1 MAVRQSTQSLIPH
14 IAAARDGQHNRR
26 RGARHHRQRCV
37 SCSVPTNQALATSP
51 IEIGDDVWIETKAT
65 ILKGVNVGERAV
77 IATNAVVTGPIDP
90 FAIVGGI
97 PASLNAWRNR
107 SEKQ

>member
-1 MAVRQSTQSLIPH
+1 M
-14 IAAARDGQHNRR
+14 
-26 RGARHHRQRCV
+26 
-37 SCSVPTNQALATSP
+37 
-51 IEIGDDVWIETKAT
+51 AT

-97 PASLNAWRNR
+97 PASLIARRNR